1 MIRKYFKI
9 QTSDI
14 SLVQFIIEGYEGLA
28 TVSTVDSKTA
38 VIAVLIMPDFALEMA
53 LLLEDL
59 KSRFMLE
66 DVSYESVRV
75 PSC

>member
-53 LLLEDL
+53 SLLEDL
-59 KSRFMLE
+59 KGRFMLE